1 MCRSPHEISG
11 LTYFTACE
19 NCHKYSE
26 NCLVAKK
33 QPLPGLP
40 MVQGEEDLLPLHY
53 QARPECWKN
62 PTAGSLRCLEH
73 HLEGPVAAKD
83 GFILPD
89 SHRMRIDDLRMDV
102 SVLMDRVR
110 QLEMA
115 KELSRELLILTS
127 QVLLNINPNHQAAHQ
142 YLLNTEG
149 LRGEEPVAS
158 GSRTD
163 GKKRRRVVAMVEI
176 KWPRNHPTPPSKHL
190 DSVLMPESEEDAV

>member
-1 MCRSPHEISG
+1 
-11 LTYFTACE
+11 
-19 NCHKYSE
+19 
-26 NCLVAKK
+26 
-33 QPLPGLP
+33 
-40 MVQGEEDLLPLHY
+40 
-53 QARPECWKN
+53 
-62 PTAGSLRCLEH
+62 
-73 HLEGPVAAKD
+73 
-83 GFILPD
+83 
-89 SHRMRIDDLRMDV
+89 MRIDDLRMDV

-149 LRGEEPVAS
+149 LHGEEPVAS